1 VILDHS
7 EASENRKCLQAL
19 HATDPRRDKSR
30 IETIKG
36 GLLEDA
42 YNWVFDNAEF
52 KRWCHDQESQLL
64 WIKGDPGKGKT
75 MLLCGI
81 INELTKSALASDTTV
96 VFFFCQATDARINH
110 ATAILRG
117 LIFMLVDQHPA
128 LVSHVRREY
137 DKAGEKVFKDA
148 NAWEALLGILTSILR
163 DPLLQTTYL
172 IIDALDECTAGLSR
186 LLDFI
191 VEKSSFYPHVKW
203 LVSSRNWPSIERTLE
218 TAPRKERL
226 CLELNEASVSKAVA
240 SFIHRKV
247 QTLKSKKNYSD
258 DIRDA
263 VTEHLLANAHG
274 TFLWV
279 ALVCEELAKFN
290 VSRRAVQR
298 KLKEFPA
305 GLDQLYQ
312 RMLDQI
318 GESEDAELC
327 KSILSVSMT
336 VYRPITLDELGSYID
351 FPDDIELSDLEEIIG
366 LCGSFLTLRGSTIF
380 LVHQSA
386 KDFLRREAVR
396 EIFPHGE
403 VFVHHSIFSKSL
415 EAMNR
420 TLRRDIYG
428 LVYPGY
434 PIERVKPPDPEPLAA
449 IQYACLYWVD
459 HLQMGSRQVGAN
471 VPDDLEES
479 GLVDTF
485 FRKNYLYWLEAISLL
500 RSLSEGLASMLRLE
514 HWIKVRTYT
523 H

>member
-1 VILDHS
+1 
-7 EASENRKCLQAL
+7 
-19 HATDPRRDKSR
+19 
-30 IETIKG
+30 
-36 GLLEDA
+36 
-42 YNWVFDNAEF
+42 
-52 KRWCHDQESQLL
+52 
-64 WIKGDPGKGKT
+64 
-75 MLLCGI
+75 MLLCGL
-81 INELTKSALASDTTV
+81 INDLTKSAPASDTTV

-110 ATAILRG
+110 ATAVLRG

-128 LVSHVRREY
+128 LVSHVRCEY

-148 NAWEALLGILTSILR
+148 NAWETLLGILTSILQ

-191 VEKSSFYPHVKW
+191 VEKSSVYPHVKW
-203 LVSSRNWPSIERTLE
+203 LVSSRNWPSIEQTLE

-226 CLELNEASVSKAVA
+226 WLELNEASVSKAVA
-240 SFIHRKV
+240 SFIHHKV

-327 KSILSVSMT
+327 KSILGVSTT

-366 LCGSFLTLRGSTIF
+366 LCGSFLTLRGFTVS

-428 LVYPGY
+428 LVHPGY

-449 IQYACLYWVD
+449 IHYACLYWVD
-459 HLQMGSRQVGAN
+459 HLQMGSPQVSVN
-471 VPDDLEES
+471 VPGDLEEG

-485 FRKNYLYWLEAISLL
+485 FRKNYLYWLETISLL
-500 RSLSEGLASMLRLE
+500 RSLSEGLALMLRLE